1 MADPQCPSP
10 AETQALDRI
19 RVVLVEPAGPLNVGA
34 IARAMK
40 NFGLSRLVLVNPQ
53 CDPVG
58 GQARQMAVHAG
69 ELLTQAQRVASLPE
83 ALADC
88 QHIVATVG
96 RDVSTA
102 ELVIA
107 PPAIALAQIWQKATA
122 GQTVALIFGRED
134 RGLLNPEIALAH
146 HLIRIPTSDAYG
158 SMNLAQAA
166 TVCFYELFSR
176 AIAPSSATPSAPIL
190 GEPTPGEPTPT
201 PPPFEATESFYGD
214 LEDLLLA
221 IGYLYP
227 HTAASRMQTF
237 RKLLTR
243 AQPSDRDL
251 AMLRGILRQTRWA
264 IAHHPNHPPQNI
276 PPNSPNSNAE
286 TPD

>member
-1 MADPQCPSP
+1 MADLQSPSA
-10 AETQALDRI
+10 AEALALDRI
-19 RVVLVEPAGPLNVGA
+19 RIVLVEPAGPLNLGA

-53 CDPVG
+53 CDPLG
-58 GQARQMAVHAG
+58 GQARQMAVHAA
-69 ELLTQAQRVASLPE
+69 ELLTQAQQVTTLAE
-83 ALADC
+83 ALGGC

-96 RDVSTA
+96 RDVSTT
-102 ELVIA
+102 ELAIA
-107 PPAIALAQIWQKATA
+107 PPAIAMAQLWQKATT

-176 AIAPSSATPSAPIL
+176 AIAPPPSPAMPSAPVI
-190 GEPTPGEPTPT
+190 GEPTSATAGELTP
-201 PPPFEATESFYGD
+201 PPPFEATERFYGD

-264 IAHHPNHPPQNI
+264 IAHGPQ
-276 PPNSPNSNAE
+276 NSPNSSAGTSE
-286 TPD
+286 

>member
-1 MADPQCPSP
+1 MADPQVPSP
-10 AETQALDRI
+10 AEALALDRI
-19 RVVLVEPAGPLNVGA
+19 RIVLVEPAGPLNIGA

-69 ELLTQAQRVASLPE
+69 DLLAQAQRVATLTD
-83 ALADC
+83 ALSGC

-96 RDVSTA
+96 RDVSTD
-102 ELVIA
+102 ELAIA
-107 PPAIALAQIWQKATA
+107 PPAIAMAQIWQKATT

-146 HLIRIPTSDAYG
+146 QLIRIPTSDAYG

-176 AIAPSSATPSAPIL
+176 AIAPPPSLVTTPN
-190 GEPTPGEPTPT
+190 EPTSDGSTAAMADELAP

-264 IAHHPNHPPQNI
+264 IAHGPTSN
-276 PPNSPNSNAE
+276 PNSNAGTSE
-286 TPD
+286 

>member
-1 MADPQCPSP
+1 MADLQSP
-10 AETQALDRI
+10 TAAETLALDRI
-19 RVVLVEPAGPLNVGA
+19 RIVLVEPAGPLNVGA

-40 NFGLSRLVLVNPQ
+40 NFGLSRLTLVNPQ
-53 CDPVG
+53 CDPLG
-58 GQARQMAVHAG
+58 PQARQMAVHAG
-69 ELLTQAQRVASLPE
+69 DLLQQAQQVATLPE
-83 ALADC
+83 ALAGC

-96 RDVSTA
+96 RDVSTD

-107 PPAIALAQIWQKATA
+107 PPAIAMAQIWQKATA
-122 GQTVALIFGRED
+122 SQTVALVFGRED

-176 AIAPSSATPSAPIL
+176 AIAPPAPHSIEQNL
-190 GEPTPGEPTPT
+190 GEPIPEIAEIAEISDDPTP
-201 PPPFEATESFYGD
+201 PPPFEATEGFYSD

-243 AQPSDRDL
+243 AQPRDRDL

-264 IAHHPNHPPQNI
+264 IAHGPQRN
-276 PPNSPNSNAE
+276 PQSSAG